1 MIMTQYEIAK
11 EREKIYQYELN
22 SLKNSIG
29 DFRLFF
35 QEVSHCNDAL
45 LKELHAAYIEAD
57 KTGAEVDYATL
68 GQVFA
73 GLINKE
79 LEQEAENITSD
90 RMVKEYV

>member
-1 MIMTQYEIAK
+1 MTAYEVSQKRK
-11 EREKIYQYELN
+11 EIRQYELN
-22 SLKNSIG
+22 SLKNSLG

-35 QEVSHCNDAL
+35 QETSHCNDAL
-45 LKELHAAYIEAD
+45 LKALHAAYTD
-57 KTGAEVDYATL
+57 KTGSAVDYATL
-68 GQVFA
+68 GQIFA